1 MQMGVERHRKASGTL
16 GGNMETQEQLQERI
30 KQLEVE
36 LAAAKA
42 KNKPTKTPELM
53 VEYETGYVQIR
64 RLTGK
69 SINLPRWVI
78 QWILENA
85 QQILLFISTNKDMLA
100 ERNDTPA
107 AWEHRAFLR
116 RENLTSANPI
126 VRKPRAKSEPA

>member
-1 MQMGVERHRKASGTL
+1 
-16 GGNMETQEQLQERI
+16 METQEQLQERI
-30 KQLEVE
+30 KQLEIE

-78 QWILENA
+78 QWVLENA
-85 QQILLFISTNKDMLA
+85 QKILLFINTNKHLLVDKTDDQTA
-100 ERNDTPA
+100 IDNKQK
-107 AWEHRAFLR
+107 LR
-116 RENLTSANPI
+116 REELNILNPI
-126 VRKPRAKSEPA
+126 IRKPRAKSESA